1 MNWQKWL
8 LRLLPNLVAS
18 ISAPLRQKLIQFAK
32 EFRAEAKKTE
42 NPWDDF
48 AADVLCWALGI
59 DV

>member
-18 ISAPLRQKLIQFAK
+18 ISGPLRTDLVNFAK
-32 EFRAEAKKTE
+32 EFRIKAKKTP

-48 AADVLCWALGI
+48 AADVMCWALGV
-59 DV
+59 DG